1 MKILLIQAKN
11 FKNWNWTSPVV
22 RYFTLT
28 ITFTLSLSHT
38 FWPGLQLHF
47 ELYVLTQTGTLSK
60 YIDHLEI
67 ISRCPNINLEIKLY
81 DFVNGFKSHL
91 KEVLLLQK
99 SVNYKI
105 VVFCVKLKGSTSTKN
120 DRLFKQI
127 KQLPPVKELNCPG
140 RPSEVTSRDI
150 KTQYQNKTTGR
161 TSC

>member
-67 ISRCPNINLEIKLY
+67 ICRWPNINLEIKLY
-81 DFVNGFKSHL
+81 DFANGFKSHL

-127 KQLPPVKELNCPG
+127 KQLTLQKHDKYLLLKSWIVQADPVKLP
-140 RPSEVTSRDI
+140 
-150 KTQYQNKTTGR
+150 
-161 TSC
+161 